1 MVRRRGGAAVI
12 ASVTAASFEKGPVE
26 LIDRLHETLR
36 PEFCRDVLVF
46 SASDPVFGGGACLVG
61 GCARSARSW
70 GLCSGHYQRWKDEDR
85 PPLAAFAATTDPRW
99 RRQQPNASCSVP
111 DCGYGIVRSGLCSG
125 HFQRWDRSGRPDLET
140 WLADAP
146 AVRPP
151 APGARCRIAHCE
163 LWPHGASALCRSHQ
177 ATWRANGR
185 PDIEEFAF
193 SFRPRIATAAET
205 IELHR
210 LTAQLKLE
218 IQYALQCRRD
228 DRAAKVAPAVV
239 RRVVGFLTGT
249 TVDSLLDR
257 TEDQWRTHA
266 RHKHPK
272 DPAVGQFLTYA
283 HRKLSDLAD
292 AEGWEAEFLRD
303 VWLLRRLGRP
313 GNEKLSFEQI
323 CQPWLR
329 DLAKRWVRGRL
340 SAELNL
346 ETVRRGLRSLNRFSG
361 FCARAGVHSLAE
373 VDRGVLERYLAD
385 LHAEWAGRQRHNDH
399 IGQLNSFLHTIR
411 QHHWDETL
419 PADALIFA
427 EDYPKRTTLAPRA
440 LAEQVMA
447 QVEQPENLDRWDN
460 SAFRLVTLILIRC
473 GLRVSDALRLRV
485 DCIVTDAEGAP
496 YVRYVNHKMKREA
509 LVPIDEETRAEITEQ
524 RGRVGRAP
532 WLFPRP
538 TKNPDGR
545 FPSTSTTY
553 RAALYRWLEHCDVC
567 DEHGKPVHL
576 TPHQWRHTLG
586 TRLLNRDVPQEVVR
600 RILDHDSAQMTAHY
614 ARLHDTTVRR
624 HWEAARKVD
633 ITGKMVAINQDGSL
647 ADAAWAKQRLG
658 RATQALPNG
667 FCGLPV
673 QKACPHAN
681 ACLTCPMFLTTA
693 EFLPQHRQQRAQ
705 VVQLVKTAEARGQR
719 RLVEMNQQ
727 VLTNLDRI
735 ITGLE
740 EDTTDTEAADAG

>member
-1 MVRRRGGAAVI
+1 MT
-12 ASVTAASFEKGPVE
+12 ASVVAAGSEKSPAGLVD
-26 LIDRLHETLR
+26 LLHEALR

-46 SASDPVFGGGACLVG
+46 PASDPVFGGGACLVG
-61 GCARSARSW
+61 GCERSARSV
-70 GLCSGHYQRWKDEDR
+70 GLCSGHYQRWKDAGR
-85 PPLAAFAATTDPRW
+85 PPVEGFCATTDPRW
-99 RRQQPNASCSVP
+99 RRQQPNASCSIA
-111 DCGYGIVRSGLCSG
+111 DCGYGVVRSGLCSG
-125 HFQRWDRSGRPDLET
+125 HFQRWDRTGRPDLDT
-140 WLADAP
+140 WVAGAP
-146 AVRPP
+146 AVRSP
-151 APGARCRIAHCE
+151 APGAHCRVAHCE
-163 LWPHGASALCRSHQ
+163 LWPHGASGLCRAHQ

-185 PDIEEFAF
+185 PDIEKFAR
-193 SFRPRIATAAET
+193 SFEPRAATAAET
-205 IELHR
+205 IELDN
-210 LTAQLKLE
+210 LSAQLKLE
-218 IQYALQCRRD
+218 IQYALQSRRD
-228 DRAAKVAPAVV
+228 DRAGKIAPAVV
-239 RRVVGFLTGT
+239 RRTVAFLAAT
-249 TVDSLLDR
+249 TVRSLLDR
-257 TEDQWRTHA
+257 TEGQWRTHA
-266 RHKHPK
+266 RHKCPK
-272 DPAVGQFLTYA
+272 DAAVGSLVAYA
-283 HRKLSDLAD
+283 HRKLSDLTD
-292 AEGWEAEFLRD
+292 AQGWEGEFPRD

-313 GNEKLSFEQI
+313 GNEKLSFEEI
-323 CQPWLR
+323 RQPWLR
-329 DLAKRWVRGRL
+329 ELAKRWVRGRL

-346 ETVRRGLRSLNRFSG
+346 ETVRRGLRSLNRFSE

-373 VDRGVLERYLAD
+373 IDRGVLERYLAD

-399 IGQLNSFLHTIR
+399 IGQLNNFLHAVR
-411 QHHWDETL
+411 QHRWDETL

-427 EDYPKRTTLAPRA
+427 DDYPKRTTLAPRA

-447 QVEQPENLDRWDN
+447 QVEHPANLERWGN
-460 SAFRLVTLILIRC
+460 PAFRLVTLILIRC
-473 GLRVSDALRLRV
+473 GLRVSDALRLRT

-496 YVRYVNHKMKREA
+496 YLRYVNHKMKREA
-509 LVPIDEETRAEITEQ
+509 LVPIDEEIRAEITER
-524 RGRVGRAP
+524 RGQGRSGP

-538 TKNPDGR
+538 TKNPDGH
-545 FPSTSTTY
+545 FPSASTTY
-553 RAALYRWLEHCDVC
+553 RAALYRWLQCCDVV
-567 DEHGKPVHL
+567 DEHGRPVHL

-600 RILDHDSAQMTAHY
+600 RILDHDSAQMTGHY

-633 ITGKMVAINQDGSL
+633 ITGKTVTINQDGPL

-705 VVQLVKTAEARGQR
+705 VVQLVKTAEAGGQR

-727 VLTNLDRI
+727 VLTNLDWI

-740 EDTTDTEAADAG
+740 EDTTGTEATDAS